1 MTKKLTKYDYKIADY
16 CTRKKPRSIFTI
28 SRNMDNQN
36 SAWYNFND
44 ANKYIPVEPNF
55 LPVFDT
61 DDYLTT
67 NCGTHNRRNSTTA
80 IEKKSKKKRFD
91 HERFK
96 TFRKTRSAN
105 RIQDQAQLRSNSYY
119 ELSGFVEQTRTE
131 VKNNKLQNCRG
142 GQKKRHRQRRPVLMI
157 KQVFTCG
164 RDMLHTVLSITVH
177 FLIFLF
183 VPFIYILIFI
193 HFFNGK

>member
-142 GQKKRHRQRRPVLMI
+142 GQKKRHRQRRRFDDQTSFHLW
-157 KQVFTCG
+157 K
-164 RDMLHTVLSITVH
+164 RHAAHRSIDNRAFPYFSIRSFYLYSNFYT
-177 FLIFLF
+177 LF
-183 VPFIYILIFI
+183 QW
-193 HFFNGK
+193 